1 MKKTIEELAWE
12 YIQSIAGTD
21 PNTDISLFEDDY
33 NAFMAGAN
41 AVKNNVDL
49 ADVGGALPTQRDFLK
64 TIIHWHEEYNEKG
77 HFNIPLVHEQ
87 YEYLTWLSN
96 RLAKVHGQ

>member
-1 MKKTIEELAWE
+1 MNKDKEVILGYLKWLSNRLSPSMATQLNGADVDE
-12 YIQSIAGTD
+12 YLEQQVNS
-21 PNTDISLFEDDY
+21 
-33 NAFMAGAN
+33 
-41 AVKNNVDL
+41 VDL

-64 TIIHWHEEYNEKG
+64 TTIHWHEEYNEKG